1 MEQFDRLY
9 SIIRKLRSDEGCPW
23 DREQS
28 TETMVASLIEE
39 TYEVV
44 EAIENNKNEDLEEE
58 LGDLMFLSLFVAY
71 LAEQENR
78 LTVENTIKGAA
89 DKLVRRHPHV
99 FGTTDVN
106 NVDQVIENWE
116 SIKLAEKKNRHRK
129 TPFDGIPKGMP
140 EIQRYNKVMEKA
152 KRAGLKSDKTD
163 IKKLKT
169 AGNRYFNKT
178 NKKNLNDMVRS
189 LVNYCYHKKI
199 DLPKLIRS
207 ITDETQSNFQNNP
220 LKRK

>member
-23 DREQS
+23 DREQ
-28 TETMVASLIEE
+28 TTGTMVPGLIEE

-44 EAIENNKNEDLEEE
+44 EAIENGRNEDLEEE
-58 LGDLMFLSLFVAY
+58 LGDLMFLTLFVGY
-71 LAEQENR
+71 LAQHENR
-78 LTVENTIKGAA
+78 LTVENMIKGAA

-99 FGTTDVN
+99 FGTTDVD

-116 SIKLAEKKNRHRK
+116 TIKLAEKKNAHRK

-140 EIQRYNKVMEKA
+140 ETQRYNKVMEKA

-163 IKKLKT
+163 MKKLRT
-169 AGNRYFNKT
+169 AGNRYFKKAT
-178 NKKNLNDMVRS
+178 KKNLNDLVRS
-189 LVNYCYHKKI
+189 LLNYSYQKKI

-207 ITDETQSNFQNNP
+207 ITDQTLADFQNKP